1 VPSALIT
8 GGGTGIGAAIARRL
22 AADGYQVCI
31 SGRRL
36 EPLEALAAEL
46 DCAYVSADTMLPA
59 DAERAVA
66 EAVSAFGGLD
76 ALVPCAGV
84 SRGGTVTD
92 QTPEGWNQVIG
103 TNLTGVFL
111 TCRAAMPHLVERR
124 GAVVTV
130 ASLAALRAAGGS
142 AAYCASKAG
151 AVMLTQSIAL
161 DYGPQGVR
169 ANAVCP
175 AWTRSPMADSSMD
188 WLAGQR
194 GTDRE
199 GAYALAHAD
208 LPTQRPAD
216 AAEVAAVVAW
226 LLSPEASYVNGAVI
240 PVDGGAAVVDAAALE
255 FSR

>member
-1 VPSALIT
+1 MPSALIT

-36 EPLEALAAEL
+36 EPLQALAAEL
-46 DCAYVSADTMLPA
+46 DCAYVSADTTLPG

-111 TCRAAMPHLVERR
+111 TCRAAMPHLIERR

-130 ASLAALRAAGGS
+130 ASLAALRVAEGS

-199 GAYALAHAD
+199 GAYALAHSS
-208 LPTQRPAD
+208 LPTQRPAE

-226 LLSPEASYVNGAVI
+226 LLSPAASYVNGAAI
-240 PVDGGAAVVDAAALE
+240 PVDGGAAIVDAAALE

>member
-1 VPSALIT
+1 VPAALIT

-46 DCAYVSADTMLPA
+46 DCAYVSADATLPA

-76 ALVPCAGV
+76 ALAPCAGV
-84 SRGGTVTD
+84 SRSGTVTE

-130 ASLAALRAAGGS
+130 ASLAALRATEES

-151 AVMLTQSIAL
+151 AVMLTQCIAR
-161 DYGPQGVR
+161 DYGPLGVR

-175 AWTRSPMADSSMD
+175 AWTRSDMADRSMD
-188 WLAGQR
+188 ALAGMR
-194 GTDRE
+194 ETDRE
-199 GAYALAHAD
+199 GAYTLAHAA
-208 LPTQRPAD
+208 LPTPRPAD

-226 LLSPEASYVNGAVI
+226 LLSAEASYVNGAAI
-240 PVDGGAAVVDAAALE
+240 PVDGGAAIVDAATLE